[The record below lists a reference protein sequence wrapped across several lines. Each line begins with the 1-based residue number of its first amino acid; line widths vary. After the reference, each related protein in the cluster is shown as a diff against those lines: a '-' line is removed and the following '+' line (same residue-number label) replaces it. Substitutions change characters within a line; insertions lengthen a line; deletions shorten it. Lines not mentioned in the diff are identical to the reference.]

1 MGGIDSTLSVI
12 DRDDGGGKP
21 ATQPALYVLLECSRP
36 AAGSARYLLGDI
48 NAVVLGRGP
57 DRAAT
62 RDGDQLSL
70 KLPDRWMSGTHAR
83 IERRFGNWVLSDA
96 GSKNGTAVGGR
107 PVQSV
112 VLADG
117 DLIETGHT
125 LLRFRSRLEV
135 DGSDRPIVDGAA
147 GFGPPGMATLIPAL
161 ARELDQARRLATAGD
176 IPFLIQGESGTGKE
190 LLARA
195 VHELSERPGEMI
207 AVNCGAIPD
216 NLVESELFGHLR
228 GAFSGAT
235 SDRVGLVRAADRGTL
250 FLDEIGDLA
259 LASQA
264 ALLRVLQERE
274 VMPVGA
280 TRASP
285 VDLRVIS
292 ATHRDLDAMVATGEF
307 RGDLYA
313 RLAGYNVELPPL
325 RDRIDDLGLLI
336 GSLFSRL
343 FGGAAADHP
352 GLELDTAR
360 AMLAYSWPLN
370 VRELESALR
379 AGAALAGDRPIAPEH
394 LPAAVRGER
403 APTAPGDA
411 DVDRDRRLR
420 DVLDAKLREHR
431 GNISAVAR
439 DLGKDRKQI
448 NRWLKRLE
456 ISAEAYR
463 G

>member
-1 MGGIDSTLSVI
+1 MGIDSTLSVI
-12 DRDDGGGKP
+12 DREDGGDRP
-21 ATQPALYVLLECSRP
+21 ATRPGLYVLLECSRP
-36 AAGSARYLLGDI
+36 AAGSARYLLGDVSAI
-48 NAVVLGRGP
+48 EVGRGP
-57 DRAAT
+57 ERAAR
-62 RDGDQLSL
+62 RDGDQLAL
-70 KLPDRWMSGTHAR
+70 TLPDRWMSSKHAR
-83 IERRFGNWVLSDA
+83 IERRFGNWVLTDP
-96 GSKNGTAVGGR
+96 GSKNGTAVNGR

-135 DGSDRPIVDGAA
+135 DAGDRPVIDGTA
-147 GFGPPGMATLIPAL
+147 GMTPAGMATLVPTL

-195 VHELSERPGEMI
+195 VHELSGRPGELV
-207 AVNCGAIPD
+207 AVNCGAIPE
-216 NLVESELFGHLR
+216 NLVESELFGHVR
-228 GAFSGAT
+228 GAFSGAQ
-235 SDRVGLVRAADRGTL
+235 SDKVGLVRAADRGTL

-280 TRASP
+280 NKPIP
-285 VDLRVIS
+285 VDLRVVS
-292 ATHRDLDAMVATGEF
+292 ATHRDLDAMVSRGEF

-313 RLAGYNVELPPL
+313 RLAGYNVDVPPL
-325 RDRIDDLGLLI
+325 RERIDDIGLLI
-336 GSLFSRL
+336 GALFHRL
-343 FGGAAADHP
+343 FGARAADHP
-352 GLELDTAR
+352 GLELDAAR
-360 AMLAYSWPLN
+360 ALVAHDWPMN

-379 AGAALAGDRPIAPEH
+379 AGAALAGDRTIAAEH

-403 APTAPGDA
+403 APTAPGDP
-411 DVDRDRRLR
+411 DRELR
-420 DVLDAKLREHR
+420 ETLDAKLREHR
-431 GNISAVAR
+431 GNVSAVAR
-439 DLGKDRKQI
+439 DLDKDRKQI
-448 NRWLKRLE
+448 NRWLKRLA
-456 ISAEAYR
+456 IDADAYR